1 MNHYLVVLMLGFA
14 SFIGFACWCIYYVL
28 KTAHDE
34 DPGCLDPRKH

>member
-1 MNHYLVVLMLGFA
+1 MIYIVYLG
-14 SFIGFACWCIYYVL
+14 IGFACFMLFAFWCIYAVL